1 MDAQDKILK
10 EFKKLVK
17 LTDEA
22 NSQRENLLK
31 RIENIEANIAHI
43 NKQLSYLTSYLTT
56 QNTDDEVD

>member
-1 MDAQDKILK
+1 MDTQDKILK

-22 NSQRENLLK
+22 NSQRESLLK

-43 NKQLSYLTSYLTT
+43 NEQLSYLTSYLTT